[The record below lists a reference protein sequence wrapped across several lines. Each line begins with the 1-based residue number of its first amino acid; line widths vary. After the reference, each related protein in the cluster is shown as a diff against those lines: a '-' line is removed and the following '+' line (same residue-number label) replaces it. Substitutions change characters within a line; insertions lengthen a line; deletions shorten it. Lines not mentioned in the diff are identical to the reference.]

1 MSAQKGG
8 SIDRR
13 KRARPSS
20 DESGRRLVLGQQPV
34 REVLR
39 VWGKTT
45 FEVVVLDKGKRS
57 PSLIQYAQDQGVKV
71 RSVDRV
77 ELDRLSGGGFHQG
90 ALAYAPPLR
99 LVPWDSLLQLDKL
112 LAVAL
117 DGVID
122 PQNFGAV
129 VRSAVGIA
137 GAPIIWGESASAP
150 LTPATFR
157 ASAGAIEHA
166 VLCRVPSLHGALNEA
181 RAAGVEVIGL
191 CPDGTTRLQE
201 AKADRPT
208 IIVIG
213 SEEKGMTR
221 SVRKACTSLARLEQ
235 SGRVQSL
242 NASVAAGISIYTIN
256 NLRLTSN
263 G

>member
-1 MSAQKGG
+1 M
-8 SIDRR
+8 I
-13 KRARPSS
+13 
-20 DESGRRLVLGQQPV
+20 GQQPV

-39 VWGKTT
+39 VWGKNT
-45 FEVVVLDKGKRS
+45 FEVVVLDQGKRS
-57 PSLIQYAQDQGVKV
+57 PSLVQYAQDQGVDV
-71 RSVDRV
+71 RSVDRAQMDQ
-77 ELDRLSGGGFHQG
+77 LAGGGFHQG
-90 ALAYAPPLR
+90 ALAYAPPLQ
-99 LVPWDSLLQLDKL
+99 LVEWETLLQRDSL

-137 GAPIIWGESASAP
+137 NAPVIWGESASAP

-166 VLCRVPSLHGALNEA
+166 TLCRVASLHGALNEA

-191 CPDGTTRLQE
+191 CPDGTTALE
-201 AKADRPT
+201 EVKADRPT
-208 IIVIG
+208 IVVIG

-221 SVRKACTSLARLEQ
+221 SVRKACSSLARLEQ

-242 NASVAAGISIYTIN
+242 NASVAAGISIYTIHR
-256 NLRLTSN
+256 LRK
-263 G
+263 